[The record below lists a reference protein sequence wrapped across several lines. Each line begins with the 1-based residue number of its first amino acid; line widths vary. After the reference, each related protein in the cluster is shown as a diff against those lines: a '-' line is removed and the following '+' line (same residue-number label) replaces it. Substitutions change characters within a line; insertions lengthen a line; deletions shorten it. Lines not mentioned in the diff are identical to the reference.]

1 MVHQLLAG
9 VHIVCAAEA
18 LALAAKAGLDV
29 EQLYK
34 IVNGAAGASWMF
46 TDRGKRMI
54 AEGEPDVM
62 SALNIF
68 VKVQAVLID
77 ERNHYISC

>member
-1 MVHQLLAG
+1 MVHQLLSS
-9 VHIVCAAEA
+9 VHIFCAAEA

-29 EQLYK
+29 EQMYQ

-46 TDRGKRMI
+46 ADRGKRMI
-54 AEGEPDVM
+54 AEGEPDVK

-68 VKVQAVLID
+68 IKVQQGGI
-77 ERNHYISC
+77 CCM

>member
-18 LALAAKAGLDV
+18 LSLAAKAGLDV
-29 EQLYK
+29 NQMYN

-46 TDRGKRMI
+46 TDRGNRMI
-54 AEGEPDVM
+54 AQEEADVM
-62 SALNIF
+62 SAIDIF
-68 VKVQAVLID
+68 VKVQRVWMD
-77 ERNHYISC
+77 DNSK